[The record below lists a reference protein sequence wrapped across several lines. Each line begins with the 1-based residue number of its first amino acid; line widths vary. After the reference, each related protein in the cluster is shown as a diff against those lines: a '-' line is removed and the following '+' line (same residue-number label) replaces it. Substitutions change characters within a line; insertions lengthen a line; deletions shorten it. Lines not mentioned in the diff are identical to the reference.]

1 MGRTALELLSFCN
14 LYKSSLPLQ
23 TRTKQL
29 VVTYRVPSV
38 GAGQRGS
45 LAGTAAAILARQT
58 SRLPSRSR
66 SVGATWG
73 QVQRSPVTTQNSFNF
88 SQNEEE
94 IRNLRA
100 QLERS
105 RQAEWETRQRML
117 EVERALGGDE
127 KEPAHTRARGLRA
140 EISKLRATNGDL
152 TRKLDEARAE
162 LRVQIE
168 ERSQHEDTI
177 KILSEK
183 NSGLETRVA
192 ELEDRLE
199 KMTARWERGSG
210 QNAELEELRRRVKLY
225 EEQRLG
231 SERYVEERVRERLEG
246 MQALNAE
253 NERFLAAETHERLS
267 GEEGVSR
274 RLQRL
279 VDLKEAALDGLE
291 AELRRAR
298 AARQKAAVDL
308 LCAREEAARLD
319 LRLKAAQADVQ
330 RLQGLRSAEAE
341 CTEALAGQL
350 AEALLAARAGKT
362 PADPG
367 PEQLADLRLQIR
379 TLEAQ
384 AVESA
389 ALHRQETLR
398 LHSRCDVLAILM
410 RRALLLLLGQRGSD
424 LADLRHRVVC
434 IEDAAQQNDLILDNV
449 RRQQALMAQVRA
461 ARL

>member
-1 MGRTALELLSFCN
+1 M
-14 LYKSSLPLQ
+14 
-23 TRTKQL
+23 
-29 VVTYRVPSV
+29 TYRVPSV

-66 SVGATWG
+66 SVGATWA

-105 RQAEWETRQRML
+105 RQAEWEMRQRML

-127 KEPAHTRARGLRA
+127 KEPAHTRVRGLRA

-199 KMTARWERGSG
+199 QMTARWERGSG

-253 NERFLAAETHERLS
+253 NERLRAVETHERLS

-319 LRLKAAQADVQ
+319 LRLKVAQADVQ
-330 RLQGLRSAEAE
+330 RL
-341 CTEALAGQL
+341 
-350 AEALLAARAGKT
+350 
-362 PADPG
+362 
-367 PEQLADLRLQIR
+367 
-379 TLEAQ
+379 
-384 AVESA
+384 
-389 ALHRQETLR
+389 
-398 LHSRCDVLAILM
+398 
-410 RRALLLLLGQRGSD
+410 
-424 LADLRHRVVC
+424 
-434 IEDAAQQNDLILDNV
+434 
-449 RRQQALMAQVRA
+449 
-461 ARL
+461 